1 MSIGETLARARHQAG
16 FSVAQV
22 SEQTRIRPL
31 IIRGIEADDYSLC
44 GGDFYARG
52 NIRDIAEVVGIDS
65 GPLIA
70 EYDRDHRQAGPV
82 AATSLDELLDRST
95 PQRQWPQW
103 HRRPAFMLVFGVV
116 AVFAAL
122 AFVGYQLMGSPKP
135 SPAGVTVAAN
145 STDRPSQAGSGSG
158 GSPDAARSARAAA
171 SPSGTAPSG
180 AAPSQ
185 SASPGAGPSQSPS
198 PGVTPA
204 PAQAQPHSMAAV
216 SAAAF
221 SARGG
226 LGQGDDPQDAHL
238 AIDRQ
243 RGTAWHTDWYTT
255 PSFGNLYAGTGL
267 IVDMGRPVTITGV
280 RVTLGLAA
288 GADVAIRVGDRPVLA
303 DMPPVARS
311 AGAGGVIRLTLARP
325 ATGRFLLVWFT
336 RLPPDPAGT
345 YKAEIFGISVKGSP

>member
-16 FSVAQV
+16 LSVAQV

-31 IIRGIEADDYSLC
+31 IIRGIEADDYSMC

-52 NIRDIAEVVGIDS
+52 NIRDIAEVVGTDS
-65 GPLIA
+65 GPLIE
-70 EYDRDHRQAGPV
+70 EYDRDHRAAGPV
-82 AATSLDELLDRST
+82 AATSLDELLDRSM

-145 STDRPSQAGSGSG
+145 STDRASQAGTGSG

-171 SPSGTAPSG
+171 SPSGSAPSG

-185 SASPGAGPSQSPS
+185 SPS
-198 PGVTPA
+198 PGVTQA
-204 PAQAQPHSMAAV
+204 HAQAPPHSMAAV

-238 AIDRQ
+238 AIDGL

-255 PSFGNLYAGTGL
+255 SRFGNLYAGTGL
-267 IVDMGRPVTITGV
+267 IVDMGHPVTITGV
-280 RVTLGLAA
+280 RLTLGLAA

-311 AGAGGVIRLTLARP
+311 AGHGGVIRLTLARP
-325 ATGRFLLVWFT
+325 ATGRYLLVWFT

-345 YKAEIFGISVKGSP
+345 YKAEIFGVSVKGHP